1 MQVPK
6 KNYIHLFKSKKSL
19 IFARQKEDM
28 EFTLLNN
35 TDRRVIDDLRKPW
48 YGICKV

>member
-19 IFARQKEDM
+19 IFARQKEIPRPKA
-28 EFTLLNN
+28 L
-35 TDRRVIDDLRKPW
+35 
-48 YGICKV
+48 